1 MSQALPMLT
10 GYRVLDITQFVAG
23 PTCCRILGEMGA
35 EVVKLEMAPFGDR
48 TRAGGFKPMDPKYQR
63 TSQSTQYF
71 QHNLCKSSIAMDLK
85 NPRALELV
93 KRMLPK
99 FDVVVETLNGSFIAL
114 SIANTFTAPEP
125 TPSSPES
132 IPAIAIIEKP
142 PKILYT
148 LYD

>member
-1 MSQALPMLT
+1 MSKALPMLT

-71 QHNLCKSSIAMDLK
+71 QSGFQLGVKLNADL
-85 NPRALELV
+85 
-93 KRMLPK
+93 LPHR
-99 FDVVVETLNGSFIAL
+99 
-114 SIANTFTAPEP
+114 
-125 TPSSPES
+125 
-132 IPAIAIIEKP
+132 
-142 PKILYT
+142 
-148 LYD
+148 